1 MCLWDC
7 RTTDASPEISLQ
19 CACLAPGPGR
29 RAPPHVL
36 FAGTSG
42 SPLSA
47 VDPAPASIWRCRTQR
62 LRKLSTTADGAA
74 PGPFGYGAADLSV
87 GADDPADFAVAGMGL
102 GAEAGSQMTRS
113 CPQILNPSRYRKNGP
128 HWAARPLSPNYVS
141 LRKAGYFCVEQ
152 PSAYDLCGRAEMVCG
167 DLSATP
173 PARPTILN
181 PAGSSAFAWRLPNP
195 ATTSYRLTCRHR
207 SYEPG
212 WQT

>member
-1 MCLWDC
+1 MPSTRPGSARSAPCAIRRHLGLPFKRGRSRTGVDMAMPNTAFTRAINNC
-7 RTTDASPEISLQ
+7 RW
-19 CACLAPGPGR
+19 
-29 RAPPHVL
+29 
-36 FAGTSG
+36 SG
-42 SPLSA
+42 S
-47 VDPAPASIWRCRTQR
+47 RT
-62 LRKLSTTADGAA
+62 
-74 PGPFGYGAADLSV
+74 FGYGAADLSV

-152 PSAYDLCGRAEMVCG
+152 PSAYDLCGRAEMVRG